1 MNTGPVCE
9 AQTSMPATTLTVVS
23 LGLGTAELLPPTFVS
38 TIGAV
43 LRRRLASTV
52 IRVPGYGIR
61 QDRPDQLANTGLDQV
76 ARCSG
81 QPLRVCL
88 RQ

>member
-23 LGLGTAELLPPTFVS
+23 LGLGTAELLPPTFAS

-43 LRRRLASTV
+43 LRRRLASDSH
-52 IRVPGYGIR
+52 PG
-61 QDRPDQLANTGLDQV
+61 TGLRDS
-76 ARCSG
+76 AGS
-81 QPLRVCL
+81 P
-88 RQ
+88 